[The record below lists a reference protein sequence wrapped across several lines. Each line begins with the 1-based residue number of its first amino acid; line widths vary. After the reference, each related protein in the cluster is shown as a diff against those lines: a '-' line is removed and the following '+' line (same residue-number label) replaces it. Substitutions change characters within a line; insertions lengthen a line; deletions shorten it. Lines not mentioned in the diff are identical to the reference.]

1 MVEYDEDKDM
11 VGNIKIIDFG
21 FANYISNLMKMPR
34 DELLAGT
41 PNYIAPEIL
50 RRDSFS
56 EKIDNF
62 AIGSI
67 MYFMLSGNLP
77 FNSIDVS
84 IILQKTVE
92 GAFALHDKIWRN
104 ISEPAKD
111 LVSKLL

>member
-1 MVEYDEDKDM
+1 MQVEYDEDKDM

-34 DELLAGT
+34 DGNFVLILELLAGT

-67 MYFMLSGNLP
+67 MYFM
-77 FNSIDVS
+77 
-84 IILQKTVE
+84 
-92 GAFALHDKIWRN
+92 
-104 ISEPAKD
+104 
-111 LVSKLL
+111 